1 MTNPTDAEAITQAL
15 AARFGETL
23 AVDPE
28 TAGLETLRRMV
39 SRRVHRR
46 YLDKPVT
53 PELLRLLCAVALSSP
68 SKSDLQQGDIVIVA
82 DPAKRRAIFELI
94 PSMPWMAEAPVF
106 LVFCGDGQRLPRI
119 SEMRGKP
126 FPNDHLDAFFN
137 ATVDGAIVLASFI
150 AAAEAVGLGCCPI
163 SVVRNRCDVLQD
175 VLALPKRVVPIAGL
189 TVGWPGAPGR
199 LSARLSIDARVHVD
213 RYDDGALETQ
223 LDEYDRR
230 RAKVEPGT
238 RQRDAERWGEV
249 PFYGWSEDKARQYA
263 EPERADFGDY
273 IRRQGFSLK

>member
-1 MTNPTDAEAITQAL
+1 MTTPTDAETIQQAL

-23 AVDPE
+23 AVDPG
-28 TAGLETLRRMV
+28 TAGLETLKRMAN
-39 SRRVHRR
+39 RRVHRR
-46 YLDKPVT
+46 YLDKPVDAG
-53 PELLRLLCAVALSSP
+53 LLRLLCAVALSSP

-82 DPAKRRAIFELI
+82 DPAKRRAIFDLI

-163 SVVRNRCDVLQD
+163 SVVRNNCEVLRDVLS
-175 VLALPKRVVPIAGL
+175 LPKRVVPIAGL
-189 TVGWPGAPGR
+189 TVGWPGSPGR

-213 RYDDGALETQ
+213 RYDDGLLETQ

-230 RAKVEPGT
+230 RNAAEPGL
-238 RQRDAERWGEV
+238 RPRDAERWGGV

-263 EPERADFGDY
+263 EPQRTDFGAF
-273 IRRQGFSLK
+273 IRAQGFKLD

>member
-1 MTNPTDAEAITQAL
+1 MTNPTDAEAIQQAL

-23 AVDPE
+23 AVDPQ
-28 TAGLETLRRMV
+28 TAGLETLRRMA

-46 YLDKPVT
+46 YLDKPVE
-53 PELLRLLCAVALSSP
+53 PALLRLLCAVALSSP

-82 DPAKRRAIFELI
+82 DPARRQAIFDLI
-94 PSMPWMAEAPVF
+94 PSMPWMKEAPVF
-106 LVFCGDGQRLPRI
+106 LVFCGDGQRMPRI

-163 SVVRNRCDVLQD
+163 SVVRNHCDVLRD
-175 VLALPKRVVPIAGL
+175 VLSLPKRVVPIAGL
-189 TVGWPGAPGR
+189 CIGWPMTPGR

-213 RYDDGALETQ
+213 RYDDGTLETQ
-223 LDEYDRR
+223 LEEYDRR
-230 RAKVEPGT
+230 RAAVEPGL

-249 PFYGWSEDKARQYA
+249 PFYGWSEDKTRQYA
-263 EPERADFGDY
+263 EPQRTDFGAFV
-273 IRRQGFSLK
+273 RAQGFNLD

>member
-1 MTNPTDAEAITQAL
+1 MSDPKDAEAISQAI

-23 AVDPE
+23 PVDPD
-28 TAGLETLRRMV
+28 TQGLETLLRMA

-46 YLDKPVT
+46 YLDKPVE
-53 PELLRLLCAVALSSP
+53 PDLLRLLLACALSSP

-82 DPAKRRAIFELI
+82 DPARRKAIMDLI

-126 FPNDHLDAFFN
+126 FPNDHMDAFFN
-137 ATVDGAIVLASFI
+137 AVVDGAIVMTSFI

-163 SVVRNRCDVLQD
+163 SVVRDNCEVLRD
-175 VLALPKRVVPIAGL
+175 TLALPRRVVPIAGL
-189 TVGWPGAPGR
+189 TVGWPATPGR
-199 LSARLSIDARVHVD
+199 LSARLSIDARIHVD
-213 RYDDGALETQ
+213 RYDTEKLAAQ

-230 RAKVEPGT
+230 RNAAEPGLKP
-238 RQRDAERWGEV
+238 REPARWGEA
-249 PFYGWSEDKARQYA
+249 PYYGWSEDKARQYA
-263 EPERADFGDY
+263 NPQRTDFGAFV
-273 IRRQGFSLK
+273 RAQGFKLD

>member
-1 MTNPTDAEAITQAL
+1 MTNPTDAEAISQAL

-23 AVDPE
+23 AVDPA
-28 TAGLETLRRMV
+28 TAGLETLRRMAN
-39 SRRVHRR
+39 RRVHRR
-46 YLDKPVT
+46 YLDKPVD
-53 PELLRLLCAVALSSP
+53 PGLLRLLCAVALSSP

-82 DPAKRRAIFELI
+82 DPAKRKAIFDLI

-106 LVFCGDGQRLPRI
+106 LVFCGDGQRMPRI

-163 SVVRNRCDVLQD
+163 SVVRNNCEVLRDVLS
-175 VLALPKRVVPIAGL
+175 LPKRVVPIAGL
-189 TVGWPGAPGR
+189 TVGWPGSPGR

-213 RYDDGALETQ
+213 RYDDGVLETQ

-230 RAKVEPGT
+230 RNAAEPGL
-238 RQRDAERWGEV
+238 RPRDAARWGEV

-263 EPERADFGDY
+263 EPQRTDFGAFV
-273 IRRQGFSLK
+273 RSQGFNLD